1 MITISQPYIVEKEQS
16 SYLCSLVKDSF
27 LGKEYRLWYSVDSE
41 YGKFLCQEV
50 SDSFLLIMLQIAMSS
65 HQDIKVEAP
74 ISARLLFN
82 IRNSLMAM
90 LMKVLP
96 DSSMI
101 NIEADAI
108 DSPFFHS
115 EAVGCGCSLGVDS
128 FSSILKHIDDNVTSG
143 YRISHLAL
151 FNTGQLGDLNLEA
164 TDKAF
169 KDNVKRL
176 KPFAQKVGLP
186 LVAVNT
192 NINLPYLD
200 SRVTLLQSVTLRTI
214 SAALALQ
221 KLFKRYIFAS
231 SYSVFNV
238 FFTDKDIEHAESL
251 IVSQLSTH
259 NTEIILSNPVMTRVQ
274 KTAYIADSPLVQQ
287 YLDVCWSTQI
297 ANMTNNDSLLKNKV
311 KRNCGK
317 CDKCLRTLFALELL
331 GKIQLYEDIF
341 DMSEYRRYRNKFII
355 KIISQRKENE
365 FYGELYDLMKDV
377 HFQVP
382 LFLKLTAFGVRIGLY
397 RLAQRFLNM
406 TTMAH

>member
-50 SDSFLLIMLQIAMSS
+50 GDSFLLIMLQIAMSS

-82 IRNSLMAM
+82 IRNSLMGM

-101 NIEADAI
+101 NIEAEAV
-108 DSPFFHS
+108 DSPFFYS

-128 FSSILKHIDDNVTSG
+128 FSSILKHLDDNVTPG

-176 KPFAQKVGLP
+176 KHFAQKIGLP

-231 SYSVFNV
+231 SYSAFNV
-238 FFTDKDIEHAESL
+238 FFTDKDI
-251 IVSQLSTH
+251 
-259 NTEIILSNPVMTRVQ
+259 
-274 KTAYIADSPLVQQ
+274 
-287 YLDVCWSTQI
+287 
-297 ANMTNNDSLLKNKV
+297 
-311 KRNCGK
+311 
-317 CDKCLRTLFALELL
+317 
-331 GKIQLYEDIF
+331 
-341 DMSEYRRYRNKFII
+341 
-355 KIISQRKENE
+355 
-365 FYGELYDLMKDV
+365 
-377 HFQVP
+377 
-382 LFLKLTAFGVRIGLY
+382 
-397 RLAQRFLNM
+397 
-406 TTMAH
+406 